1 MKNYKDLYDKYKI
14 KYLNLKNSIGGEFIY
29 NRNITLR
36 QKFLITKLH
45 LTQLGKNNLELIK
58 TKVSNFI
65 EKYRSLNSGKVPF
78 ESQYNIKGC
87 PIPNKL
93 QVYKN
98 INRVTNIDPV
108 GGYELKN
115 NKTIFEMCSENLSE
129 IIRTQQTKLFISYYD
144 ETEQISNIN
153 LQTLNYLGYFLLPFY
168 YEKEQDEN
176 KMFYVFL
183 LFIKDGIIQIFRPN
197 GKYLCPN
204 TFCEYNNFLEYQ
216 LDYLKYFSTNSSVY
230 TYKFQNLILFS
241 HYSLEEMKSLL
252 LREDLPPNLR
262 DIISSGLIDGVI
274 HNFKFVSNSDFIKKH
289 FRILKENSKKQHYNK
304 KKFITRPG
312 TPFDNNFLDDI
323 IPELHRL
330 LPECKSH
337 SSLGNIKFFFRDLD
351 TCIRLI
357 NAKISDK
364 SKHVTK
370 EILDK
375 HIQELKDILQERG
388 FININHD
395 DDVKTSDNLWFKMIE
410 QNSLVKQEKID
421 KFFSE
426 RNTLLRDPDKQ
437 ENYKKLFKVDNID
450 RLFELYSLSGDD
462 CNSID
467 RPLLYSNKDYTSDVE
482 EDITKIQPFLP
493 DLIEKTIEYRTT
505 HTDTIKSNILA
516 RRMVVIATS
525 NHHKTENEFKNQKY
539 TSLITRE
546 TELISNSKQFL
557 YFPFWTISDRHV
569 INSQLR
575 WNLLYNKII
584 IQCNEFKDMIFPFVI
599 IFDNSISRY
608 KITEPEK
615 IIFLG
620 YFQIYFKTKNN
631 NKILHT
637 YYIFYH
643 LEKSHLE
650 IVSEYGNQIR
660 INQSLSD
667 KMTITYVE
675 IFMIYYENEDK
686 HFYCHPTKQ
695 GHYFFSKLSL
705 TEIKE
710 KIKEKFSE
718 DKIKSLSLTEQ
729 QYIKETVIPFFY
741 DLEEYEMIMTDT
753 KNINFIKKRII

>member
-14 KYLNLKNSIGGEFIY
+14 KYLNLKNSIGGKFIY
-29 NRNITLR
+29 NNGKIESR
-36 QKFLITKLH
+36 QKYLTTELH
-45 LTQLGKNNLELIK
+45 LTQLGKNNLELMK

-65 EKYRSLNSGKVPF
+65 EKYKSLNLGTVPF

-87 PIPNKL
+87 PIPSKIR
-93 QVYKN
+93 VDKN
-98 INRVTNIDPV
+98 ITNV
-108 GGYELKN
+108 KNLSLTGGHQLINDKS
-115 NKTIFEMCSENLSE
+115 IFDMCSIATNLE
-129 IIRTQQTKLFISYYD
+129 QVVQNPEPLFISYYD
-144 ETEQISNIN
+144 ERAPINNIN
-153 LQTLNYLGYFLLPFY
+153 LERLNYLGYFSLPFY
-168 YEKEQDEN
+168 YEKD

-183 LFIKDGIIQIFRPN
+183 LFEKNGIIQIFRPN

-204 TFCEYNNFLEYQ
+204 TFCEYKNFFEYQ

-241 HYSLEEMKSLL
+241 HYSLEEMKQLL
-252 LREDLPPNLR
+252 LRPDLPTNFK
-262 DIISSGLIDGVI
+262 DNIIPHLIDGII
-274 HNFKFVSNSDFIKKH
+274 HDFKFVSNTDFIIKH
-289 FRILKENSKKQHYNK
+289 FEILKKNVNK
-304 KKFITRPG
+304 KKFITRPDS
-312 TPFDNNFLDDI
+312 PFNNKFIDGIVPD
-323 IPELHRL
+323 LHTL
-330 LPECKSH
+330 LSECKSY
-337 SSLGNIKFFFRDLD
+337 SSLGNIKFFFIDLD
-351 TCIRLI
+351 ACIGLI
-357 NAKISDK
+357 NAKISDPAK
-364 SKHVTK
+364 YVSR
-370 EILDK
+370 EILDE
-375 HIQELKDILQERG
+375 HIQKLKDILQEKE

-395 DDVKTSDNLWFKMIE
+395 DDIKTSGSYWSKMIE
-410 QNSLVKQEKID
+410 QTSLEKKETID
-421 KFFSE
+421 KFFRE
-426 RNTLLRDPDKQ
+426 RNTLLREPDKQ
-437 ENYKKLFKVDNID
+437 EDYKKLFKVKNID
-450 RLFELYSLSGDD
+450 EIFELYSSSVDY

-467 RPLLYSNKDYTSDVE
+467 RPLLYSNKDYTSAIED
-482 EDITKIQPFLP
+482 DITQIQPFLP
-493 DLIEKTIEYRTT
+493 DLIEKTIEYKTT
-505 HTDTIKSNILA
+505 PTDTIKSNILA
-516 RRMVVIATS
+516 RRIFVIATS
-525 NHHKTENEFKNQKY
+525 NHHKTENEFKNQEY
-539 TSLITRE
+539 ISLITGE

-675 IFMIYYENEDK
+675 IFMIYYENREK
-686 HFYCHPTKQ
+686 HFYCHPTKE

-705 TEIKE
+705 TEIK
-710 KIKEKFSE
+710 KTIKEKFSE
-718 DKIKSLSLTEQ
+718 EKIKNLSSAEQ
-729 QYIKETVIPFFY
+729 KYINEIVIPFF
-741 DLEEYEMIMTDT
+741 DQLEEYEMIMTDT
-753 KNINFIKKRII
+753 KNINFIKKE